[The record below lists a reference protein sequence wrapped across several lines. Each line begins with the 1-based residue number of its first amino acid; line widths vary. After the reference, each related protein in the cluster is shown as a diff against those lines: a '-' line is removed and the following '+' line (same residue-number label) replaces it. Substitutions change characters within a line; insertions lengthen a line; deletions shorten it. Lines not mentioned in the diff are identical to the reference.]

1 VLGGNV
7 PSFCGYSDAD
17 WASNLDRHSISG
29 FVFFIGN
36 GAVSWSSNKQP
47 IVTLSSTES
56 EYVALTHTAR
66 DVIWIQKNLHEISP
80 IGLKHWIS
88 PSTVFR
94 DKKGAIRLSKDS
106 TFHARTKHIDVHFH
120 FILQTVLQDKIQLE
134 YIPTFDMIGDTF
146 TKSLSFFKFTHFC
159 SLLGLHWTGS
169 SSRGS
174 VEIAVKTVCYHLS
187 NIT

>member
-1 VLGGNV
+1 
-7 PSFCGYSDAD
+7 
-17 WASNLDRHSISG
+17 
-29 FVFFIGN
+29 
-36 GAVSWSSNKQP
+36 
-47 IVTLSSTES
+47 
-56 EYVALTHTAR
+56 
-66 DVIWIQKNLHEISP
+66 
-80 IGLKHWIS
+80 
-88 PSTVFR
+88 VFR